1 MNLKTYQAPSMPQAL
16 ALVKRDLGKDAVI
29 LHTRTFKK
37 GGFMGFG
44 GKSIVEIT
52 ASNNVNVIARNKP
65 KPKSRKASPKP
76 TATQQ
81 SPNNQTSNQS
91 DAPNPSPLLNKLY
104 NNHTAPASEQ
114 STSTPQPKTQTH
126 PQPTAQPQPQQESVP
141 PIPSPVQVELQPA
154 TGSTPSDVVDELQEI
169 RRMVHRMMA
178 KQSQSTPPDLPQEL
192 FDQYL
197 ALLEQ
202 EVAEE
207 LAEDVIAAVRE
218 QLPKKKL
225 SDPETIK
232 KTLHHEVAR
241 MIPTHAESMNISAQD
256 GRPLTLALIGPTGVG
271 KTTTIA
277 KLAAVFKLKQNK
289 KVGLIT
295 IDTYRIAAVDQLQT
309 YANIINLDLHV
320 VLTPQEMSNALKKC
334 EDCDVVLIDTAGRSQ
349 RDDSRIHELGEF
361 LEIADPHEIH
371 LVLSSTCAQPVLM
384 EAIEKFSHLSIDHI
398 IFTKLDEAV
407 SFGVILNVL
416 RRVNKQI
423 SYITTGQE
431 VPHQIEPGQSDRL
444 AELIMGSGGL
454 I

>member
-65 KPKSRKASPKP
+65 KPKSRKTPPKP
-76 TATQQ
+76 TATQPL
-81 SPNNQTSNQS
+81 PNSQTSIQP
-91 DAPNPSPLLNKLY
+91 DAPNSSPLLNKLY
-104 NNHTAPASEQ
+104 NNHAAPTSELP
-114 STSTPQPKTQTH
+114 TSTPQSITQTH
-126 PQPTAQPQPQQESVP
+126 PQPIPQPQPQQQATPPTPQADSPPVP
-141 PIPSPVQVELQPA
+141 A
-154 TGSTPSDVVDELQEI
+154 STPSEVVDELQEI
-169 RRMVHRMMA
+169 RRLVHRMMA

-320 VLTPQEMSNALKKC
+320 VLTPQEMSDALKKC

-444 AELIMGSGGL
+444 AELIMGSGEL